1 MEHVKRPGPGLRIEG
16 QHTDGQRIDEQ
27 RIDEQRI
34 DEQRVDEQRLRLLAA
49 ALNRYC
55 LSLTR
60 SNQDAED
67 LAQDTWVKALGYEK
81 FAVNPNP
88 EALLL
93 RIARNTWIDLAR
105 RRIALRRVMERSG
118 PPVEEQ
124 TDRLLTES
132 EMAFQLLLKHLTPLQ
147 RTVFLLR
154 DVLGY
159 PAAETARRLHTSEGA
174 VKAALH
180 RARQMLGEVRE
191 ELAEEGPAAPQTADL
206 RELLSALA
214 KAYESGQVPV
224 MLELLRREQADGVT
238 MAVAAGTVQAFHT
251 SALPSA
257 AYTGAQSVLRMAA

>member
-1 MEHVKRPGPGLRIEG
+1 MEHANRQTPVL
-16 QHTDGQRIDEQ
+16 QSDEP
-27 RIDEQRI
+27 
-34 DEQRVDEQRLRLLAA
+34 RLRLLTA

-81 FAVNPNP
+81 FSVNPNP

-105 RRIALRRVMERSG
+105 RRTSLRRVLERSG
-118 PPVEEQ
+118 PPLQEQ
-124 TDRLLTES
+124 RELRLTES
-132 EMAFQLLLKHLTPLQ
+132 EMAFQLLLEHLTPLQ

-159 PAAETARRLHTSEGA
+159 SAAEAAGRLNTSEGA

-180 RARQMLGEVRE
+180 RARQTLKEVRE
-191 ELAEEGPAAPQTADL
+191 EPAAAEGPAAPQQADL
-206 RELLSALA
+206 RELLAALA
-214 KAYESGQVPV
+214 KAYEAGQVPV
-224 MLELLRREQADGVT
+224 MLELLRQEEAAGVT
-238 MAVAAGTVQAFHT
+238 MAIATGTVQGVHT
-251 SALPSA
+251 GTVASAPSA
-257 AYTGAQSVLRMAA
+257 GRTGAHLELRMAA